1 MKPKG
6 ENMKK
11 VFTVSLIAAVAVTTA
26 ANAGWRDWL
35 GLNKTS
41 EPTTLAE
48 ACNTDEITS
57 VCPETILGEKTL
69 VQCLYDNISSLSSK
83 CAGYVK
89 KQMSAGVDDVA
100 KSVEDTKSETAK
112 AVEEAKADAAA
123 IKAEGETVANDVNAA
138 AKQTGEDVKQ
148 TGGWFRNL
156 FK

>member
-1 MKPKG
+1 MKR
-6 ENMKK
+6 
-11 VFTVSLIAAVAVTTA
+11 VFTFSLIAAVAVTTA
-26 ANAGWRDWL
+26 ANAGWRDML

-41 EPTTLAE
+41 EPKTLAE

-69 VQCLYDNISSLSSK
+69 IECLSDNISSLSSK

-89 KQMSAGVDDVA
+89 KQISAQVDGVA
-100 KSVEDTKSETAK
+100 KSVEDTKTEVANT
-112 AVEEAKADAAA
+112 VDTAKADAAA
-123 IKAEGETVANDVNAA
+123 IKTDGENTVNAVDAA
-138 AKQTGEDVKQ
+138 AKQTGEDVKE

>member
-1 MKPKG
+1 MKR
-6 ENMKK
+6 

-26 ANAGWRDWL
+26 ANAGWRDML
-35 GLNKTS
+35 GLNKNT
-41 EPTTLAE
+41 EPKTLAE

-57 VCPETILGEKTL
+57 ICPEMIMGSKTMME
-69 VQCLYDNISSLSSK
+69 CLSENISSLSSK

-89 KQMSAGVDDVA
+89 KQITDRVDEVA
-100 KSVEDTKSETAK
+100 NTVDATKTEATNTVEA
-112 AVEEAKADAAA
+112 AKADAAA
-123 IKAEGETVANDVNAA
+123 IKADGETVANDVNTA

>member
-1 MKPKG
+1 
-6 ENMKK
+6 MKK

-35 GLNKTS
+35 GLNKTA

-69 VQCLYDNISSLSSK
+69 VECLSDNISSLSSK

-89 KQMSAGVDDVA
+89 KQISAKVDEVANTVDSTKTEAAQTVEGVKNDA
-100 KSVEDTKSETAK
+100 ATLKSEGEA
-112 AVEEAKADAAA
+112 AVKEIESS
-123 IKAEGETVANDVNAA
+123 
-138 AKQTGEDVKQ
+138 AKQTGEDAKE
-148 TGGWFRNL
+148 TGSL
-156 FK
+156 FKRVFG